1 MKDETVVIVSS
12 IERFSDHLLM
22 LWNSFL
28 GIAPSLL
35 LGLLIFIIFFFLAKP
50 LSYLILRPIGYL
62 SSSVLVHN
70 VARRG
75 VSIFIM
81 LLGLYIFL
89 SFAGLTQ
96 AALAVVSGT
105 GFLGIIIGFAFRDIA
120 ENFISSLLLSI
131 QRPFRLGDV
140 IEVQGLKGVV
150 NKMTARGTTLVDF
163 DGNHLQI
170 PNATIY
176 KNVIKNFSANPWIRG
191 SFAIGVGYDSSIQL
205 ARDTILKMIAQES
218 AVLKEP
224 DAQVLVDSLGS
235 STINLVVSFWID
247 GHKYELIKVA
257 SVLMRKSV
265 RSLESVGVSMPDDA
279 REVIFPQGIPIVKL
293 AQQDGL
299 LDSGKGEVQNITVE
313 QDVSEVTNEELES
326 DTQDIIDQANNSRDP
341 EEGQN
346 II

>member
-1 MKDETVVIVSS
+1 MVSS
-12 IERFSDHLLM
+12 FERFSEHLLV
-22 LWNSFL
+22 LWGDFL
-28 GIAPSLL
+28 GIAPSLF
-35 LGLLIFIIFFFLAKP
+35 LGLIIFVSFFFLAKP
-50 LSYLILRPIGYL
+50 LSYLILSPITYL
-62 SSSVLVHN
+62 SSSVLVQN
-70 VARRG
+70 VVRRG
-75 VSIFIM
+75 VSVFIM
-81 LLGLYIFL
+81 LIGLYIFL

-105 GFLGIIIGFAFRDIA
+105 GLLGIIIGFAFKDIA

-131 QRPFRLGDV
+131 QKPFRLGDV

-163 DGNHLQI
+163 DGNHIQI

-191 SFAIGVGYDSSIQL
+191 SFTIGIGYDSSIQL
-205 ARDTILKMIAQES
+205 ARETILAMAANES

-224 DAQVLVDSLGS
+224 DTQVLVDSLGS
-235 STINLVVSFWID
+235 STVNLVVHFWVD

-257 SVLMRKSV
+257 SVLMRKAV

-279 REVIFPQGIPIVKL
+279 REVIFPQGVPMVKL
-293 AQQDGL
+293 N
-299 LDSGKGEVQNITVE
+299 SIEKGIENADKTVVQTASVKDDYIGET
-313 QDVSEVTNEELES
+313 SEELES
-326 DTQDIIDQANNSRDP
+326 DTPDIIDQGRNSRDP
-341 EEGQN
+341 EEGQS